1 MDKPPLSSP
10 AFPEGIVF
18 LLESNEPE
26 PQNVR
31 FRGVVSCHPAS
42 LYSQEPAHPVAGT
55 QPRCC
60 VLYDWVRG
68 LFLGSCP
75 EPDSLGLKE
84 KPLLRLKEE
93 L

>member
-1 MDKPPLSSP
+1 MDQPPLSSP
-10 AFPEGIVF
+10 TFPEGIVF

-26 PQNVR
+26 AQDVR

-42 LYSQEPAHPVAGT
+42 LYSQEPAHLVAGT

-68 LFLGSCP
+68 LFLGSCQ
-75 EPDSLGLKE
+75 EPDFLGLKE
-84 KPLLRLKEE
+84 KPFLRLKEE

>member
-1 MDKPPLSSP
+1 MSDSGESFHAIPPP
-10 AFPEGIVF
+10 CTA
-18 LLESNEPE
+18 
-26 PQNVR
+26 R
-31 FRGVVSCHPAS
+31 
-42 LYSQEPAHPVAGT
+42 SQPIRWQRPNHGA
-55 QPRCC
+55 

-93 L
+93 LRKI